1 MGSNKYLLTPD
12 KIKDMVPQ
20 MGYCYA
26 SDTITVDG
34 MKVGYMYR
42 EIRDDND
49 DSGWRFLSGT
59 ETEEYV
65 EDQTNSMFFEV
76 NVIANYDPAII
87 PYLKMRVGT
96 EWERVEGTD
105 TFQQIVQ
112 E

>member
-1 MGSNKYLLTPD
+1 MGSNQY
-12 KIKDMVPQ
+12 KIKAYDIKELISP
-20 MGYCYA
+20 MGFCYA

-42 EIRDDND
+42 ETREDDD

-59 ETEEYV
+59 ETDEYV
-65 EDQTNSMFFEV
+65 DDDTNSMFFEV

-87 PYLKMRVGT
+87 PYLKMPVGT
-96 EWERVEGTD
+96 ELEREEGTD
-105 TFQQIVQ
+105 NFKKI

>member
-1 MGSNKYLLTPD
+1 MGSNNYKLKSQD
-12 KIKDMVPQ
+12 IKELVPP

-59 ETEEYV
+59 ESEEYV
-65 EDQTNSMFFEV
+65 EDDTNSMFFEV

-96 EWERVEGTD
+96 ELERVEGTD
-105 TFQQIVQ
+105 TFQAV
-112 E
+112 EPE